1 MSEAP
6 DVQQGLDRYRAVR
19 RQLEEQVLPLAT
31 SVDGRRFTYQASL
44 HGLALQSGSY
54 VALEQGSERRLGQ
67 VVTLGV
73 GEKHA
78 LELAGDDAG
87 GHRAQVAIRGAEGEG
102 RVLDGD
108 GAPFHDASVRPA
120 TPEEVRA
127 HLEETAP
134 RRAQLEIGELMLAPG
149 VPFALDAG
157 GFGRHTFLCGQS
169 GSGKTYSLG
178 VVLEQLLLETDLRIV
193 VLDPNS
199 DFKRL
204 GQLRPDAD
212 DSDTTRYAEATRTLA
227 VRQAGNG
234 LALRMAELEPGDSGG
249 GAPPRPHRR
258 PRGVRRAGGADR
270 RRRSDLARAVRR
282 ARTGGGAGGRLVVRA
297 RNLGLHRWG
306 IWAGAERP
314 SVLAELGKDD
324 VRCLV
329 IDLGSLP
336 TREEQALASAAV
348 LGELWRRR
356 EERRPV
362 LIVIDEAHNV
372 CPARPED
379 PLTAI
384 ATEHAVRIAGEGRKF
399 GLYLL
404 VSTQRPQKVHENVLS
419 QCDNLLLMR
428 MNSLADLGFVGERLL
443 VRAAEPARAGDDVPA
458 GRVARRRPDRPAPG
472 LPPLRAAARAG
483 RRRRRPRRLVAP
495 GQPAGFELDDLVD
508 EVEALGPV
516 RDQEHRSVVRRRKDV
531 AHELLGR
538 LGVEVGGRLVEHEHR
553 RIGEERP
560 GDRQPL
566 TLAAREPRALLADD
580 ACRARRGAMR
590 PTRRGGRGRGRPRA
604 GRRWHPGARG

>member
-234 LALRMAELEPGDSGG
+234 LALRMAELGPATQAAALRLD
-249 GAPPRPHRR
+249 PI
-258 PRGVRRAGGADR
+258 ADR
-270 RRRSDLARAVRR
+270 EEYAELAALTDAGEAISLEQFDELERA
-282 ARTGGGAGGRLVVRA
+282 GGAGGRLVVRA

-428 MNSLADLGFVGERLL
+428 MNSLADLGFVGETFSFVPPSLLERATTFRQGESLAAGLIAPHPAFLRFGRRL
-443 VRAAEPARAGDDVPA
+443 AQEGGGDVPA
-458 GRVARRRPDRPAPG
+458 DWWRPVSRPD
-472 LPPLRAAARAG
+472 
-483 RRRRRPRRLVAP
+483 
-495 GQPAGFELDDLVD
+495 
-508 EVEALGPV
+508 
-516 RDQEHRSVVRRRKDV
+516 
-531 AHELLGR
+531 
-538 LGVEVGGRLVEHEHR
+538 
-553 RIGEERP
+553 
-560 GDRQPL
+560 
-566 TLAAREPRALLADD
+566 
-580 ACRARRGAMR
+580 
-590 PTRRGGRGRGRPRA
+590 
-604 GRRWHPGARG
+604 